1 MKLASF
7 SLASLLFLA
16 ACHSREARMI
26 DELSAPE
33 KAAFLAAERYRSCTQ
48 VFVQKAKAEHQKLS
62 DDDLRRFGYRCPSE
76 LQSLAKA
83 VDAYWMND
91 KRKHRDDPA
100 AYSPDRS
107 VRVAFHKRELAGG
120 FAWCEFRKCHRTD

>member
-62 DDDLRRFGYRCPSE
+62 DDDLRRSDI
-76 LQSLAKA
+76 
-83 VDAYWMND
+83 DAHQNC
-91 KRKHRDDPA
+91 
-100 AYSPDRS
+100 
-107 VRVAFHKRELAGG
+107 RVLPRLLMLIG
-120 FAWCEFRKCHRTD
+120 